1 MRKPIF
7 TNAVLALIPT
17 LVAQNVPPAE
27 IAERI
32 GCTFGTLKVRCSEF
46 KISLRTPDWRDR
58 RRKQRVAEPKA
69 TTLTMLPKPVSSPQP
84 LTVQSSLMLSRVA
97 MSRLRQRAE
106 AGGMTEAQLASK
118 LLETIGLDDL
128 FDAVLDTERKAA

>member
-7 TNAVLALIPT
+7 TDAVLALIPT

-27 IAERI
+27 IAERV
-32 GCTFGTLKVRCSEF
+32 GCTFGTLKRRCSED

-58 RRKQRVAEPKA
+58 RKQRLAEPKA
-69 TTLTMLPKPVSSPQP
+69 TTVTMLPKPMSGP
-84 LTVQSSLMLSRVA
+84 LPRTVQSSLMLSRVA
-97 MSRLRQRAE
+97 MSRLCQRAE

-128 FDAVLDTERKAA
+128 FDAVLDTQRKAA

>member
-7 TNAVLALIPT
+7 TDAVLALIPT

-27 IAERI
+27 IAERV
-32 GCTFGTLKVRCSEF
+32 GCTFGTLKRRCSED

-58 RRKQRVAEPKA
+58 RKQRVAEPKA
-69 TTLTMLPKPVSSPQP
+69 TTVTMLPKPVSSPQP
-84 LTVQSSLMLSRVA
+84 RTAQSSLMLSRVA

-106 AGGMTEAQLASK
+106 ATGMTEAQLASK

>member
-7 TNAVLALIPT
+7 TDAVLALIPT

-27 IAERI
+27 IAERV
-32 GCTFGTLKVRCSEF
+32 GCTFGTLKVRCSEH
-46 KISLRTPDWRDR
+46 KISLRTPNWRD

-69 TTLTMLPKPVSSPQP
+69 TTVTMLPRPVSNPQP
-84 LTVQSSLMLSRVA
+84 LTVPSSLMLSRVA

-106 AGGMTEAQLASK
+106 ATGMTEAELVTTLIEMIAQ
-118 LLETIGLDDL
+118 DDL
-128 FDAVLDTERKAA
+128 FDAVLDPVKDAA

>member
-1 MRKPIF
+1 MRKIF
-7 TNAVLALIPT
+7 TDAVLALIPT

-27 IAERI
+27 IAERV
-32 GCTFGTLKVRCSEF
+32 GCTFGTLKARCSEY
-46 KISLRTPDWRDR
+46 KISLRTPDWGY
-58 RRKQRVAEPKA
+58 RRKQRAKPRA
-69 TTLTMLPKPVSSPQP
+69 TTVTLLSKPVSSPQP
-84 LTVQSSLMLSRVA
+84 RTVQLSLMLSPAA

-106 AGGMTEAQLASK
+106 ATGMTEAQLASN

>member
-1 MRKPIF
+1 MRRPIF
-7 TNAVLALIPT
+7 TDAVLALIPT

-27 IAERI
+27 IAERV
-32 GCTFGTLKVRCSEF
+32 GCTFGTLAARCSEH

-58 RRKQRVAEPKA
+58 RKQRVAEPKA
-69 TTLTMLPKPVSSPQP
+69 TTVTPR
-84 LTVQSSLMLSRVA
+84 TVQSSLMLSRVA

-128 FDAVLDTERKAA
+128 FDAVLDTDRKAA

>member
-1 MRKPIF
+1 MRKPMF
-7 TNAVLALIPT
+7 TDAVLALIPT

-27 IAERI
+27 IAERV
-32 GCTFGTLKVRCSEF
+32 GCTLGTLAVRCSEH

-58 RRKQRVAEPKA
+58 RKQRVAEPKA
-69 TTLTMLPKPVSSPQP
+69 TTVTMLPKPMSSPQP
-84 LTVQSSLMLSRVA
+84 RTVQSSLMLSRVA

-106 AGGMTEAQLASK
+106 ATGMTEAQLASK

>member
-7 TNAVLALIPT
+7 TDAVLALIPT

-27 IAERI
+27 IAERV
-32 GCTFGTLKVRCSEF
+32 GCTLGTLTVRCSEY
-46 KISLRTPDWRDR
+46 KISLRTPNWRD

-69 TTLTMLPKPVSSPQP
+69 TTITMLPKPVSSPQP
-84 LTVQSSLMLSRVA
+84 LTMQSSLMLSRVA

>member
-1 MRKPIF
+1 MRQPMF
-7 TNAVLALIPT
+7 TDAVLALIPT
-17 LVAQNVPPAE
+17 LVAQNVRPAE
-27 IAERI
+27 IAEYI
-32 GCTFGTLKVRCSEF
+32 GCTFGTLKVRCSEYR
-46 KISLRTPDWRDR
+46 ISLRTPDWRDR
-58 RRKQRVAEPKA
+58 RKQRLAAPKA
-69 TTLTMLPKPVSSPQP
+69 MTLTMLPKPVSSPQQR
-84 LTVQSSLMLSRVA
+84 TVQLSLMLSRVA

>member
-1 MRKPIF
+1 MSKPIF
-7 TNAVLALIPT
+7 TDAVLALIPT

-27 IAERI
+27 IAERV
-32 GCTFGTLKVRCSEF
+32 GCTLGTLKVRCSEF
-46 KISLRTPDWRDR
+46 KISLRTSDWRD

-69 TTLTMLPKPVSSPQP
+69 TTVTMLPRPVSNPQP
-84 LTVQSSLMLSRVA
+84 LTVPSSLMLSRVA

-118 LLETIGLDDL
+118 LLETIALDDL
-128 FDAVLDTERKAA
+128 FDAVLDTERKTA

>member
-1 MRKPIF
+1 MRKLF
-7 TNAVLALIPT
+7 TNAVLALIPK

-27 IAERI
+27 IAERV
-32 GCTFGTLKVRCSEF
+32 GCTFGTLQRRCSED

-58 RRKQRVAEPKA
+58 RKQRLAEPKA
-69 TTLTMLPKPVSSPQP
+69 TTVTMLPKPMSSPQP
-84 LTVQSSLMLSRVA
+84 RTVQSSLMLSRVA

-106 AGGMTEAQLASK
+106 AGGMTETQLASK

-128 FDAVLDTERKAA
+128 FDAVLDTQRKAA

>member
-1 MRKPIF
+1 MKKPIF
-7 TNAVLALIPT
+7 TDAVLALIPA
-17 LVAQNVPPAE
+17 LVAQNVRPVE
-27 IAERI
+27 IAEYI
-32 GCTFGTLKVRCSEF
+32 GCTFGTLKVRCSAY

-58 RRKQRVAEPKA
+58 RRRQRAAEPKA
-69 TTLTMLPKPVSSPQP
+69 TTRTMLPKPVSSPP
-84 LTVQSSLMLSRVA
+84 PRTVQSSLMLSRVA

>member
-7 TNAVLALIPT
+7 TDAVLALIPT

-27 IAERI
+27 IAERV
-32 GCTFGTLKVRCSEF
+32 GCTFGTLKRRCSED

-58 RRKQRVAEPKA
+58 RKQRLAEPMA
-69 TTLTMLPKPVSSPQP
+69 TTVTMLPKPMSSPQP
-84 LTVQSSLMLSRVA
+84 RTVQSSLMLSRVA

-106 AGGMTEAQLASK
+106 ATGMTEAQLASK

-128 FDAVLDTERKAA
+128 FDAVLDTEREAA

>member
-1 MRKPIF
+1 MRQPMF
-7 TNAVLALIPT
+7 TDAVLALIPT
-17 LVAQNVPPAE
+17 LVAQNVRPAE
-27 IAERI
+27 IAEYI
-32 GCTFGTLKVRCSEF
+32 GCTFGTLKVRCSEYR
-46 KISLRTPDWRDR
+46 ISLRTPDWRDR
-58 RRKQRVAEPKA
+58 RKQRLAAPKA
-69 TTLTMLPKPVSSPQP
+69 MTLTMLPKPVSSPQQR
-84 LTVQSSLMLSRVA
+84 TVQSSLMLSRVA

>member
-1 MRKPIF
+1 MRQPMF
-7 TNAVLALIPT
+7 TDAVLALIPT
-17 LVAQNVPPAE
+17 LVAQNVRPAE
-27 IAERI
+27 IAEYI
-32 GCTFGTLKVRCSEF
+32 GCTFGTLKVRCSEYR
-46 KISLRTPDWRDR
+46 ISLRTPDWRDR
-58 RRKQRVAEPKA
+58 RKQRLVASKA
-69 TTLTMLPKPVSSPQP
+69 TTLTMLPKPVSSPQQR
-84 LTVQSSLMLSRVA
+84 TVQSSLMLSRVA

>member
-1 MRKPIF
+1 
-7 TNAVLALIPT
+7 
-17 LVAQNVPPAE
+17 
-27 IAERI
+27 
-32 GCTFGTLKVRCSEF
+32 
-46 KISLRTPDWRDR
+46 
-58 RRKQRVAEPKA
+58 
-69 TTLTMLPKPVSSPQP
+69 MLPKPGSSPQP
-84 LTVQSSLMLSRVA
+84 LTMQSSLMMSRVA

>member
-27 IAERI
+27 IAERV
-32 GCTFGTLKVRCSEF
+32 GCTLGTLKVRCSEY

-58 RRKQRVAEPKA
+58 RKQRVAEPKA
-69 TTLTMLPKPVSSPQP
+69 TTVTMLPKPVSSPQP
-84 LTVQSSLMLSRVA
+84 LTVQSSLMLSHVA

>member
-7 TNAVLALIPT
+7 TDAVLALIPT

-27 IAERI
+27 IAERV
-32 GCTFGTLKVRCSEF
+32 GCTFGTLKRRCSED

-58 RRKQRVAEPKA
+58 RKQRLAEPMA
-69 TTLTMLPKPVSSPQP
+69 TTVTMLPKPMSSPQP
-84 LTVQSSLMLSRVA
+84 RTVQSSLMLSRVA

-106 AGGMTEAQLASK
+106 ATGMTEAQLASK

>member
-7 TNAVLALIPT
+7 TDAVLALIPT

-27 IAERI
+27 IAERV
-32 GCTFGTLKVRCSEF
+32 GCTFGTLKRRCSED

-58 RRKQRVAEPKA
+58 RKQRLAEPKA
-69 TTLTMLPKPVSSPQP
+69 TTVTMLPKPMSGP
-84 LTVQSSLMLSRVA
+84 LPRTVQSSLMLSRVA

-106 AGGMTEAQLASK
+106 ATGMTEAQLASK

>member
-1 MRKPIF
+1 MKKPIF
-7 TNAVLALIPT
+7 TDAVLALIPT
-17 LVAQNVPPAE
+17 LVAQNARPPE
-27 IAERI
+27 IAEYI
-32 GCTFGTLKVRCSEF
+32 GCTFGTLKVQCSKY

-58 RRKQRVAEPKA
+58 RKQRVAEPKA
-69 TTLTMLPKPVSSPQP
+69 TTVTMLPKPMSSPQP
-84 LTVQSSLMLSRVA
+84 RTVQSSLMLSRVA

>member
-7 TNAVLALIPT
+7 TDAVLALIPT
-17 LVAQNVPPAE
+17 LVAENVPPAE
-27 IAERI
+27 IAERV
-32 GCTFGTLKVRCSEF
+32 GCTFGTLKRRCSED

-58 RRKQRVAEPKA
+58 RKQRLAEPKA
-69 TTLTMLPKPVSSPQP
+69 TTVTMLPKPMSGP
-84 LTVQSSLMLSRVA
+84 LPRTVQSSLMLSRVA

-106 AGGMTEAQLASK
+106 ATGITEAQLASK

>member
-27 IAERI
+27 IAERV
-32 GCTFGTLKVRCSEF
+32 GCTLGTLTVRCSQY

-58 RRKQRVAEPKA
+58 RKQRVVELGA
-69 TTLTMLPKPVSSPQP
+69 TTVTMLPKPWSSPQP
-84 LTVQSSLMLSRVA
+84 RTVQSSLMLSRVA

-128 FDAVLDTERKAA
+128 FDAVPDTERKAA

>member
-7 TNAVLALIPT
+7 TDAVLALIPT
-17 LVAQNVPPAE
+17 LVAQNVRPAE
-27 IAERI
+27 IAEYI
-32 GCTFGTLKVRCSEF
+32 GCTFGTLKVRCSAY

-58 RRKQRVAEPKA
+58 RKQRLAARKA
-69 TTLTMLPKPVSSPQP
+69 TTITMLPQPVSSPQ
-84 LTVQSSLMLSRVA
+84 LSTVQSSLVLSRVA
-97 MSRLRQRAE
+97 LSRLRQRAE

>member
-1 MRKPIF
+1 MRKPMF
-7 TNAVLALIPT
+7 TDAVLALIPT

-27 IAERI
+27 IAERV
-32 GCTFGTLKVRCSEF
+32 GCTFGTLKRRCSED

-58 RRKQRVAEPKA
+58 RKQRLAEPMA
-69 TTLTMLPKPVSSPQP
+69 TTVTMLRKPMSGPQP
-84 LTVQSSLMLSRVA
+84 RTVQSSLMLSRVA

-128 FDAVLDTERKAA
+128 FDAVLDTERKTA

>member
-1 MRKPIF
+1 MKKPIF
-7 TNAVLALIPT
+7 TDAVLALIPT

-27 IAERI
+27 IAERV
-32 GCTFGTLKVRCSEF
+32 GCTFGTLKRRCSED

-58 RRKQRVAEPKA
+58 RKQRLAEPMA
-69 TTLTMLPKPVSSPQP
+69 TTVTMLPKPMSSPQP
-84 LTVQSSLMLSRVA
+84 RTVQSSLMLSRVA

-106 AGGMTEAQLASK
+106 ATGMTEAQLASK

>member
-7 TNAVLALIPT
+7 TDAVLALIPT
-17 LVAQNVPPAE
+17 LVAQNVRPAE
-27 IAERI
+27 IAEYI
-32 GCTFGTLKVRCSEF
+32 GCTFGTLKVRCSEY

-58 RRKQRVAEPKA
+58 RKQRLPDPKA
-69 TTLTMLPKPVSSPQP
+69 TTITKLPKPV
-84 LTVQSSLMLSRVA
+84 TLMLSRVA

-106 AGGMTEAQLASK
+106 ATGMTEAQLAST

>member
-1 MRKPIF
+1 MRQPMF
-7 TNAVLALIPT
+7 TDAVLALIPT
-17 LVAQNVPPAE
+17 LVAQNVRPAE
-27 IAERI
+27 IAEYI
-32 GCTFGTLKVRCSEF
+32 GCTFGTLKVRCSEY

-58 RRKQRVAEPKA
+58 RKQRLVASKA
-69 TTLTMLPKPVSSPQP
+69 TTLTMLPKPVSSPQQR
-84 LTVQSSLMLSRVA
+84 TVQSSLMLSRVA

>member
-7 TNAVLALIPT
+7 TDAVLALIPT

-27 IAERI
+27 IAERV
-32 GCTFGTLKVRCSEF
+32 GCTFGTLKRRCSED

-58 RRKQRVAEPKA
+58 RKQRVAEPKA
-69 TTLTMLPKPVSSPQP
+69 TTVTPR
-84 LTVQSSLMLSRVA
+84 TVQSSFMLSRVA